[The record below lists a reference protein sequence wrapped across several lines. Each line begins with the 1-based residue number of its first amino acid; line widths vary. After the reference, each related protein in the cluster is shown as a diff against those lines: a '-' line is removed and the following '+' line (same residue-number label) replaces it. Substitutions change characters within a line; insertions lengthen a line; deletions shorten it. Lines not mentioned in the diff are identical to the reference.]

1 MGRGASVDGQLNEG
15 RVVNLE
21 QFRSAF
27 PITGQRAY
35 LFSGA
40 MTPACDRTEAAL
52 QEWVRQWKARPLPAY
67 DASFGQI
74 ASLRAAIAELFG
86 IDQTRVSIADNTS
99 RASNTAIR
107 LLRCRPGANVV
118 FDDTTYPSSRYPW
131 LTLTQATPRVAI
143 REPGETYT
151 DAVVRCIDSDTI
163 AVSVSH
169 VAPLTGVRH
178 ALPPLAEA
186 AHRHGAALI
195 VDVAQTAGV
204 VPIDIDAE
212 GVDMAVGT
220 TMKWLLGPPGIG
232 FLCVRTE
239 YLEST
244 PGLDLGYMAVEV
256 EGEDWPQATLPPL
269 WPDSRRL
276 ELGMPSLPVLMP
288 AVAGIELLLEVG
300 IAAVDRQV
308 AELVTHCMDGLG
320 ELGISVRTPSDP
332 DQRAGVIAFDLPEA
346 YELAAYLAG
355 IGVDVGGYNFGLG
368 RIDPHAFN
376 TVEDIDRCLAGIR
389 EFTVR
394 S

>member
-1 MGRGASVDGQLNEG
+1 MGRGGLVASQLNEG
-15 RVVNLE
+15 SVVNLE

-40 MTPACDRTEAAL
+40 MTPACDQTQSAL
-52 QEWVRQWKARPLPAY
+52 QEWMLQWESRPLLAY

-74 ASLRAAIAELFG
+74 AELRATIADLFG

-107 LLRCRPGANVV
+107 LLACPPSANVV
-118 FDDTTYPSSRYPW
+118 FDETTYPSSRYPW
-131 LTLTQATPRVAI
+131 LTMAQATPRVAI

-151 DAVVRCIDSDTI
+151 DAVVRCIDPDTV

-178 ALPPLAEA
+178 TLPPLAEA

-204 VPIDIDAE
+204 VPIDLDVE

-232 FLCVRTE
+232 FLCVRAE

-256 EGEDWPQATLPPL
+256 AGEEWPQATLPPL

-276 ELGMPSLPVLMP
+276 ELGMPSLPVLTP
-288 AVAGIELLLEVG
+288 ATAGIKLLLEVG
-300 IAAVDRQV
+300 IETVERRV
-308 AELVTHCMDGLG
+308 VELVTHCMYGLG
-320 ELGISVRTPSDP
+320 ELGISLRTPSDP
-332 DQRAGVIAFDLPEA
+332 KQRAGVIAFDLPEA
-346 YELAAYLAG
+346 YALAAHLAE
-355 IGVDVGGYNFGLG
+355 IGVDVGGYDFGLG

-376 TVEDIDRCLAGIR
+376 TIEDIDRCLAGIR
-389 EFTVR
+389 EFTAR
-394 S
+394 N